1 MRFLIPTRLER
12 LRNAL
17 TLAHMRME
25 WKLFIVF
32 LVLIM
37 IPIPLLGYVSYRNY
51 ADSIQ
56 NNTTVYVTEV
66 SNEMV
71 KRLDDYIEDMKRI
84 STIPA
89 YVEEIKDNLQLS
101 NDFYEQAYQ
110 DQSAPGGSEQSIDE
124 LTLNIRQ
131 KIESSINFLNNI
143 KEDTKSV
150 YLFDK
155 YGNAYY
161 RYKNGFRQDIKER
174 YPYWKSAVQG
184 SKGLP
189 ALIGTEQVINNS
201 NARNYV
207 FSVIREVFSD
217 SYEAIGLIVV
227 DANISFFERIVE
239 DLDKATHGSTLI
251 LDQNENVVYDSNKT
265 YMTQNM
271 ASADWLRA
279 VEGRQGS
286 YVAEVEGKQMLV
298 IYSLSEQTQWHVVIT
313 VPVSELVKD
322 VARNRNLTIAA
333 TLLAIVA
340 ALIISVLLSFVLTRS
355 LRILVNLMRQVQ
367 YGNLDVKYP
376 VKYKDEIGRLGNQF
390 NRMIERIKQLIAEN
404 VRIGERK
411 REAELAALQ
420 TQINPHF
427 IYNTLESIRM
437 TAEINDDSE
446 VADMTQILGKLLR
459 YSITM
464 GKEFVRLEQELDH
477 LRNYMKLQNYR
488 YPGVFQLSIAP
499 CEELKSAKL
508 LKLTL
513 QPIVENAI
521 FHGLDPTKR
530 AMELT
535 LTFTV
540 TGSELRIAVGDSG
553 VGMDAA
559 TLSRLRQSLQAAD
572 APADSEAGSGSDFGS
587 GSGTSGGIGL
597 RNVNERLKLYYGEGF
612 GLAVDSEQGIGTE
625 VQIRLPL
632 RD

>member
-1 MRFLIPTRLER
+1 MSFLTLSRLER
-12 LRNAL
+12 LRSAL
-17 TLAHMRME
+17 TLAHVRME
-25 WKLFIVF
+25 WKLILVF
-32 LVLIM
+32 LVLIL
-37 IPIPLLGYVSYRNY
+37 IPIPLLGYVSYRHY

-71 KRLDDYIEDMKRI
+71 KRLDDYIDDMKRI

-89 YVEEIKDNLQLS
+89 YVEDIKDNLELS
-101 NDFYEQAYQ
+101 NDFYEKAYREPPELIAG
-110 DQSAPGGSEQSIDE
+110 SAGTLDE
-124 LTLNIRQ
+124 LSLNIRQ

-155 YGNAYY
+155 YGNPYY

-174 YPYWKSAVQG
+174 YPYWKSAVQD

-189 ALIGTEQVINNS
+189 ALIGTEQVVNNS

-207 FSVIREVFSD
+207 FSVIREVFND

-227 DANISFFERIVE
+227 DANISFFERIVQ

-251 LDQNENVVYDSNKT
+251 LDQYENVVYDSNKT
-265 YMTQNM
+265 FMTHNM
-271 ASADWLRA
+271 ANAGWLRN
-279 VEGRQGS
+279 VDGRQGS
-286 YVAEVEGKQMLV
+286 YVAEVDGKQTLV

-313 VPVSELVKD
+313 VPVSELTKD
-322 VARNRNLTIAA
+322 VARNRNLTIAV
-333 TLLAIVA
+333 TLLAVVT

-367 YGNLDVKYP
+367 HGHLDVKYP

-390 NRMIERIKQLIAEN
+390 NRMLERIKQLLAEN
-404 VRIGERK
+404 VSIGERK

-459 YSITM
+459 YGITM
-464 GKEFVRLEQELDH
+464 GRDFVRLEQELDH
-477 LRNYMKLQNYR
+477 LRNYMKLQDYR
-488 YPGVFQLSIAP
+488 YPGKFRLSIAP
-499 CEELKSAKL
+499 HAELKSVKL

-521 FHGLDPTKR
+521 FHGLDGTKPV
-530 AMELT
+530 MELA

-540 TGSELRIAVGDSG
+540 TGNELRITICDSG
-553 VGMDAA
+553 AGMDEA
-559 TLSRLRQSLQAAD
+559 TLGRLRQSLLAPE
-572 APADSEAGSGSDFGS
+572 APAEDGAGAAR
-587 GSGTSGGIGL
+587 SGGIGL
-597 RNVNERLKLYYGEGF
+597 RNVNERLKLYYGDGC
-612 GLAVDSEQGIGTE
+612 GLEVDSEPGVGTQ
-625 VQIRLPL
+625 VHIRFPL
-632 RD
+632 QE